1 MFAITEGTRRV
12 YGKEITTYTREIYSA
27 NVLEVEAGTNG
38 FQGGDSGHGSRT
50 YIRIEDM
57 GSTDIRINPLGRD
70 GDEGFELFLGKNAVS
85 GTELFYHGGVQSH
98 AFL

>member
-38 FQGGDSGHGSRT
+38 FQGGDSGHGSRD
-50 YIRIEDM
+50 RK
-57 GSTDIRINPLGRD
+57 S
-70 GDEGFELFLGKNAVS
+70 V
-85 GTELFYHGGVQSH
+85 V
-98 AFL
+98 